1 MSQFECSLNELNGK
15 NVEYKTVENK
25 QNANDNLNG
34 NENHNLN
41 NEESI
46 VPKNETIDV
55 TISLLDKIKE
65 EKNIKIILLVIISY
79 MITSSIQFN
88 DILGNSFPYLM
99 ENGSTNLLGKLV
111 IALIIG
117 LSVVLFTSFFQ
128 DR

>member
-1 MSQFECSLNELNGK
+1 LNELNGK